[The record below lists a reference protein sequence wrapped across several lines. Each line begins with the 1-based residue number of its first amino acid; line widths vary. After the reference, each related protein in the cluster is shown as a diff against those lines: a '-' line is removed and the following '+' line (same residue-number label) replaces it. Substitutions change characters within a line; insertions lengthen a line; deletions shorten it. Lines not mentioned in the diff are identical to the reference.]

1 MTVSY
6 EIDGETYNFADGTT
20 REEAV
25 KKLEQFK
32 KEKEQQTTST
42 KDPEYEGVGVE
53 LAEGIVSGGSKIAQ
67 GIGEFVFGGIDLIA
81 DTDYSKKVTKGFE
94 DFREQAGL
102 DPAGFVG
109 KGTEV
114 LTQFAV
120 PGLGA
125 AGVVSKLSK
134 APGLITKAGQVVA
147 AGAADFLASTDDIT
161 SIGDLVGGG
170 ITETDQRN
178 ELSGRQEAGR
188 RLLNKFK
195 VGAEA
200 GVITATAPAA
210 LGLAL
215 TGASKVATPIARPIA
230 KGAKALG
237 EKTSNIIKGLD
248 EKRLEQGAESLNPL
262 QRGLTTAL
270 SKFRYRGFLSDD
282 IADQRLILPGEVD
295 AQMDQAYRILGNLDT
310 NITKGLKDFAKT
322 LGSKGRGQDTRMLR
336 EEVFTSMQQILTSPL
351 AQNLSKADIKKLYKK
366 QIKQLNDKGVRAG
379 LDSAIDDMVDMRTQI
394 DDLSKDIMKSDYFT
408 SLEKISKAA
417 NIEQTIGGG
426 IKQEIINNL
435 GSYMRTKY
443 KVFEDATFTASKDS
457 LNKAAVE
464 FQKDPKNLM
473 KELVLMANDTRINPN
488 MAPDDYLASLGIVT
502 DQGRRTFAAAG
513 PTKEQGLKAAENFF
527 NRFKSAANQ
536 KRAKSTKAIE
546 DAPIDRLNTNL
557 FKDDNKIA
565 TVYQKELLGEINTP
579 KEAFL
584 TTVSDLAEF
593 KAVDNYFT
601 KIREL
606 ADSNSGLGKYF
617 KNTAEMTEQEIKN
630 LKDEGYEMLG
640 ENVGDLINNLKT
652 ITAKD
657 PDKVNEIVGKLSNS
671 VKNSSFGSLNGY
683 MVPKDIHN
691 SLTRK
696 VLGDEDFMTNPM
708 RVMYSNFLRAKGTV
722 QYTKTVLSPPTQI
735 RNFVSASAFAAS
747 QGNIGKGANLAES
760 IGFVFNDIA
769 KKGSENVAK
778 ELQELKRLG
787 ILGTQA
793 EIRELQELI
802 AKGYGDSDV
811 GTKFFKKIRDVV
823 PGGQQLGKGN
833 KFMQDLYQGGDNVW
847 KIYNYKFEVSKL
859 EKALKNADQ
868 ATVDKF
874 LGGKT
879 INEMAASIVRDT
891 VPNYNKVPEV
901 VKGLRKLPV
910 GNFISFP
917 AEILRTGAN
926 TIARGIDEL
935 ASDIP
940 EIQKIGMRR
949 ISGMTGTSIIAPQAL
964 STFAH
969 SVSGVSEE
977 ETNAFRRSFGAP
989 WERNARLIP
998 VGKYVDENGETKIQ
1012 YVNYSYSNPYEYFD
1026 KMASSAL
1033 NKLEE
1038 SKRLG
1043 LSPANIVKDAAFETF
1058 SEFIEPFTRESII
1071 TSKVRDVFPTGKDQE
1086 LRYTTD
1092 NPIFRAGG
1100 ELIGGRGGRT
1110 LSGSYV
1116 YRESDSGV
1124 TSFVKGFA
1132 HVLEG
1137 ILPPFIPADVKGGTL
1152 IPSPVGRA
1160 IVNELGY
1167 NETFG
1172 INDKDKLGRE
1182 AQLNEQVFNT
1192 LTGFKTIDANL
1203 NDLVGYK
1210 GHDYKAAN
1218 AKAMSSFSSI
1228 ADDYNLTSKQIVDA
1242 YRKSMEDKFNV
1253 HNDFRLTVLDAKKL
1267 GLNETEIT
1275 SILKKKNVPGFSST
1289 VRGNFDPGRIS
1300 KKLASVFYDNNN
1312 YDAYLEALPE
1322 IIDIQREFRSK
1333 DFPVD
1338 TTQDVDL
1345 LRSPIGKAV
1354 VGTGKA
1360 VGETIGSAIRGE
1372 IPLISE
1378 AGAAEVTPNVVASPP
1393 VNVPPP
1399 SPASSA
1405 GEINPLLV
1413 PNPTTR
1419 ATFGSR

>member
-1 MTVSY
+1 MAVSY
-6 EIDGETYNFADGTT
+6 DIEGTTYSFPDGTT

-25 KKLEQFK
+25 ERIKNLKVQ
-32 KEKEQQTTST
+32 KESKST

-53 LAEGIVSGGSKIAQ
+53 LAEGIVSGGSKIVQ
-67 GIGEFVFGGIDLIA
+67 GLAELGVGAIDLIA

-109 KGTEV
+109 KGAEV

-134 APGLITKAGQVVA
+134 APGLITKAGQVLA
-147 AGAADFLASTDDIT
+147 AGAADAAVSTDDIT

-178 ELSGRQEAGR
+178 ELSGREEAKR
-188 RLLNKFK
+188 RLLNKLK
-195 VGAEA
+195 IGTEA

-210 LGLAL
+210 LSLAL
-215 TGASKVATPIARPIA
+215 TGTSKVVAPIASPVA

-237 EKTSNIIKGLD
+237 EKTSNIIKALD
-248 EKRLEQGAESLNPL
+248 EKRLDEGAESLNYL
-262 QRGLTTAL
+262 QRGFTTVL

-310 NITKGLKDFAKT
+310 NITKGLKDFAKN
-322 LGSKGRGQDTRMLR
+322 LGSKGRGQDTRLLR

-351 AQNLSKADIKKLYKK
+351 AQNLSKADLKKLYKK

-379 LDSAIDDMVDMRTQI
+379 LDAAIDDMVDMRTQI

-408 SLEKISKAA
+408 SLEKISDAA
-417 NIEQTIGGG
+417 NIEQTIGGSL
-426 IKQEIINNL
+426 KQEIINNL

-457 LNKAAVE
+457 LNKAAIE

-473 KELVLMANDTRINPN
+473 KELVLMANDKRINPN
-488 MAPDDYLASLGIVT
+488 MNPDDYLASLGIVT
-502 DQGRRTFAAAG
+502 DQGRRTFAATG

-536 KRAKSTKAIE
+536 KRAKRTE
-546 DAPIDRLNTNL
+546 TLEGVPIDRLNTNL
-557 FKDDNKIA
+557 FKDDNKIE
-565 TVYQKELLGEINTP
+565 TLYQKELLGEINTP

-584 TTVSDLAEF
+584 NTIADLSEF
-593 KAVDNYFT
+593 KAVDNYFS

-630 LKDEGYEMLG
+630 LQDQGYKMLG
-640 ENVGDLINNLKT
+640 QNVGELISTLKG
-652 ITAKD
+652 ITGKD
-657 PDKVNEIVGKLSNS
+657 PDKVAEIVDNLTRS
-671 VKNSSFGSLNGY
+671 VKNDSFGSLNGY
-683 MVPKDIHN
+683 MVPKDIYN

-696 VLGDEDFMTNPM
+696 VLGDEDFLNNPI
-708 RVMYSNFLRAKGTV
+708 RSAYSNFLRAKGTV

-769 KKGSENVAK
+769 KKGSESVAK

-793 EIRELQELI
+793 EIRELQDLI
-802 AKGYGDSDV
+802 SKGFGGTEG
-811 GTKFFKKIRDVV
+811 GTKFFQKLRDVV
-823 PGGQQLGKGN
+823 PGGKQLGKAN

-891 VPNYNKVPEV
+891 VPNYNKVPEI

-940 EIQKIGMRR
+940 EIQRIGLRR
-949 ISGMTGTSIIAPQAL
+949 ISGMTGTSVIAPQAL
-964 STFAH
+964 SSFAH

-1026 KMASSAL
+1026 KMASAAL
-1033 NKLEE
+1033 NKFEE

-1043 LSPANIVKDAAFETF
+1043 LPATGIARSVALESF

-1071 TSKVRDVFPTGKDQE
+1071 TSKLRDVLPTGKDKDM
-1086 LRYTTD
+1086 RFTTD
-1092 NPIFRAGG
+1092 DPVLRAVG
-1100 ELIGGRGGRT
+1100 ELVGGRGGRT

-1116 YRESDSGV
+1116 YRDNDSAGM
-1124 TSFVKGFA
+1124 TLFKSFA
-1132 HVLEG
+1132 HIAEG
-1137 ILPPFIPADVKGGTL
+1137 IVPPFIPVDVKGGLPT
-1152 IPSPVGRA
+1152 PSPVGRA

-1172 INDKDKLGRE
+1172 INDKDRLGRE
-1182 AQLNEQVFNT
+1182 TQLNEQIFNT

-1210 GHDYKAAN
+1210 GHDFKAAN
-1218 AKAMSSFSSI
+1218 AKAVASFTSL

-1267 GLNETEIT
+1267 GLDETQIN
-1275 SILKKKNVPGFSST
+1275 SILKKKNVPGFKET
-1289 VRGNFDPGRIS
+1289 VLGYFKPFQIS
-1300 KKLASVFYDNNN
+1300 NRLKKVLIDNDN

-1322 IIDIQREFRSK
+1322 ILSIQREFRSK
-1333 DFPVD
+1333 DFPAD

-1360 VGETIGSAIRGE
+1360 VGETIGSAMRGE
-1372 IPLISE
+1372 IPLIPE
-1378 AGAAEVTPNVVASPP
+1378 AGAAEVTPNVVAPP

-1399 SPASSA
+1399 SPASSV

-1419 ATFGSR
+1419 ATFGSQ

>member
-1 MTVSY
+1 MAVSY
-6 EIDGETYNFADGTT
+6 EIDGETYTFADGTT

-25 KKLEQFK
+25 KRLEAFK
-32 KEKEQQTTST
+32 KREEKQTTST

-53 LAEGIVSGGSKIAQ
+53 LAEGIVSGGSKIVQ
-67 GIGEFVFGGIDLIA
+67 GLAELGVGAVDLIA

-109 KGTEV
+109 KGAEV

-134 APGLITKAGQVVA
+134 APGLITKAGQVLA
-147 AGAADFLASTDDIT
+147 AGAADAAVSTDDIT

-178 ELSGRQEAGR
+178 ELSGREEAKR
-188 RLLNKFK
+188 RLLNKLK
-195 VGAEA
+195 IGTEA

-215 TGASKVATPIARPIA
+215 TGTSKVVAPIASPIA

-248 EKRLEQGAESLNPL
+248 EKRLDEGAESLNYL
-262 QRGLTTAL
+262 QRGFTTVL

-310 NITKGLKDFAKT
+310 NITKGLKDFAKN
-322 LGSKGRGQDTRMLR
+322 LGSKGRGQDTRLLR

-351 AQNLSKADIKKLYKK
+351 AQNLSKADLKKLYKK

-379 LDSAIDDMVDMRTQI
+379 LDAAIDDMVDMRTQI

-408 SLEKISKAA
+408 SLEKISDAA
-417 NIEQTIGGG
+417 NIEQTIGGSL
-426 IKQEIINNL
+426 KQEIINNL

-457 LNKAAVE
+457 LNKAAIE

-473 KELVLMANDTRINPN
+473 KELVLMANDKRINPN
-488 MAPDDYLASLGIVT
+488 MNPDDYLASLGIVT
-502 DQGRRTFAAAG
+502 DQGRRTFAATG

-536 KRAKSTKAIE
+536 KRAKRTE
-546 DAPIDRLNTNL
+546 TLEGVPIDRLNTNL
-557 FKDDNKIA
+557 FKDDNKIE
-565 TVYQKELLGEINTP
+565 TLYQKELLGEINTP

-584 TTVSDLAEF
+584 NTIADLSEF
-593 KAVDNYFT
+593 KAVDNYFS

-606 ADSNSGLGKYF
+606 ADSDSGLGKYF

-630 LKDEGYEMLG
+630 LQDQGYKMLG
-640 ENVGDLINNLKT
+640 QNVGELISTLKG
-652 ITAKD
+652 ITGKD
-657 PDKVNEIVGKLSNS
+657 PDKVAEIVDNLTRS
-671 VKNSSFGSLNGY
+671 VKNDSFGSLNGY
-683 MVPKDIHN
+683 MVPKDIYN

-696 VLGDEDFMTNPM
+696 VLGDEDFLNNPI
-708 RVMYSNFLRAKGTV
+708 RSTYSNFLRAKGTV

-769 KKGSENVAK
+769 KKGSESVAK

-793 EIRELQELI
+793 EIRELQDLI
-802 AKGYGDSDV
+802 SKGFGGTEG
-811 GTKFFKKIRDVV
+811 GTKFFQKLRDVV
-823 PGGQQLGKGN
+823 PGGKQLGKAN

-879 INEMAASIVRDT
+879 INEMAAGIVRDT
-891 VPNYNKVPEV
+891 VPNYNKVPEI

-940 EIQKIGMRR
+940 EIQRIGLRR
-949 ISGMTGTSIIAPQAL
+949 ISGMTGTSVIAPQAL

-1026 KMASSAL
+1026 KMASAAL
-1033 NKLEE
+1033 NKFEE

-1043 LSPANIVKDAAFETF
+1043 RPPTGVLKDAVFETF

-1071 TSKVRDVFPTGKDQE
+1071 TSKLRDVLPTGKDKE

-1092 NPIFRAGG
+1092 DPILRATG
-1100 ELIGGRGGRT
+1100 ELVGGRGGRT

-1116 YRESDSGV
+1116 YRDNDSAGM
-1124 TSFVKGFA
+1124 TLIKSFA

-1137 ILPPFIPADVKGGTL
+1137 ILPPFIPVDVKGGTL
-1152 IPSPVGRA
+1152 TPSPVGRA

-1182 AQLNEQVFNT
+1182 AELNEQIFNT

-1322 IIDIQREFRSK
+1322 IVNIQTEFRNK
-1333 DFPVD
+1333 GFPAD

-1360 VGETIGSAIRGE
+1360 VGETIGSAMRGE
-1372 IPLISE
+1372 IPLIAE
-1378 AGAAEVTPNVVASPP
+1378 AGAAEVTPNVVAPP

-1399 SPASSA
+1399 SPASSV

-1419 ATFGSR
+1419 ATFGSQ